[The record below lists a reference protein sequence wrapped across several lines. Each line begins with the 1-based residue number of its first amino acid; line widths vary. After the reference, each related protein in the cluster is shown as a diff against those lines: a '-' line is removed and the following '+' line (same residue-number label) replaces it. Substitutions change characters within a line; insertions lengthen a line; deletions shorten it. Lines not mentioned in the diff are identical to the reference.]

1 MDIISAAISG
11 FSASVDKYAFD
22 INVLVKDQSKEQSLD
37 KLMVAIKNYN
47 LARLN
52 LQTAQELKSQLTNTQ
67 EQEFNES

>member
-11 FSASVDKYAFD
+11 FSASVDKHAFD